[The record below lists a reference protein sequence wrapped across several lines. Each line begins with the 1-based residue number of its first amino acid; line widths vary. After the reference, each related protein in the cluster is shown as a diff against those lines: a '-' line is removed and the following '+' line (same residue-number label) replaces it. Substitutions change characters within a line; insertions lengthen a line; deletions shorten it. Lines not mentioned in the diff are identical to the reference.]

1 MVRLLE
7 YPLEG
12 GGSLFTQVEDRHCS
26 DGEVTRGWGERDRRV
41 TEQAQESFQH
51 AVGRVQPAVQ
61 ALLAQVRSLAD
72 SPDTV
77 SVEFGLE
84 LSAEV
89 SAFVAGVSTKGNFKV
104 MMTGTA
110 VSSPTAP
117 SRPGPLHQG

>member
-1 MVRLLE
+1 MGRLLE

-12 GGSLFTQVEDRHCS
+12 GGSVLIQVEDGHGG

-41 TEQAQESFQH
+41 IEQAQESFQQ

-61 ALLAQVRSLAD
+61 ALFAQVRSLAD

-84 LSAEV
+84 LGADV
-89 SAFVAGVSTKGNFKV
+89 GAFVANASSKGNFKV
-104 MMTGTA
+104 SLTW
-110 VSSPTAP
+110 
-117 SRPGPLHQG
+117 RPRAGPDPA

>member
-12 GGSLFTQVEDRHCS
+12 GGSLFTQVEDRHCA

-41 TEQAQESFQH
+41 TEQAQESFRH
-51 AVGRVQPAVQ
+51 PVGRVQPAVQ

-77 SVEFGLE
+77 SVEFGIE
-84 LSAEV
+84 LGAEV
-89 SAFVAGVSTKGNFKV
+89 GAFVANASSKGHFKV
-104 MMTGTA
+104 SLSWHPRA
-110 VSSPTAP
+110 EP
-117 SRPGPLHQG
+117 HQA

>member
-12 GGSLFTQVEDRHCS
+12 GGSVLVQVEDRRS
-26 DGEVTRGWGERDRRV
+26 GDGEVTRGWGERDRRV
-41 TEQAQESFQH
+41 IEQAQESFEQ

-61 ALLAQVRSLAD
+61 ALLAQVRSLAE

-89 SAFVAGVSTKGNFKV
+89 GAFVANASSKGNFKV
-104 MMTGTA
+104 SLTW
-110 VSSPTAP
+110 
-117 SRPGPLHQG
+117 RPRAGPDPA

>member
-12 GGSLFTQVEDRHCS
+12 GGSVLIQVEDRHS
-26 DGEVTRGWGERDRRV
+26 GDGDGEVTRGWGERDRRV
-41 TEQAQESFQH
+41 IEQAQESFQQ

-61 ALLAQVRSLAD
+61 ALLAQIRSLAD

-89 SAFVAGVSTKGNFKV
+89 GAFVANASSKGNFKV
-104 MMTGTA
+104 SLTWHPRA
-110 VSSPTAP
+110 EPDQA
-117 SRPGPLHQG
+117 

>member
-12 GGSLFTQVEDRHCS
+12 GGSVLIQVEDRHS
-26 DGEVTRGWGERDRRV
+26 GDGDGEVIRGWGERDRRV
-41 TEQAQESFQH
+41 IEQAQESFEQ

-61 ALLAQVRSLAD
+61 ALLAQVRSLAT
-72 SPDTV
+72 SPETV

-89 SAFVAGVSTKGNFKV
+89 GAFVANASSKGNFKV
-104 MMTGTA
+104 SLTW
-110 VSSPTAP
+110 
-117 SRPGPLHQG
+117 RPHAGPDPA

>member
-12 GGSLFTQVEDRHCS
+12 GGSVLIQVEDWHS
-26 DGEVTRGWGERDRRV
+26 GDGEVTRGWGERDRRV
-41 TEQAQESFQH
+41 IEQAQESFEQ

-84 LSAEV
+84 LGAEV
-89 SAFVAGVSTKGNFKV
+89 GAFVTNASSKGNFKV
-104 MMTGTA
+104 SLTW
-110 VSSPTAP
+110 
-117 SRPGPLHQG
+117 RPRAGPDPA